1 MHRRQTTTGTWLYI
15 PAPNP
20 GPDADGNTS
29 SSTSSSTSGAP
40 PAPRLSRRQRRAL
53 RTRAG
58 PPPDSEGQASEVG
71 EWAESERPTN
81 HPIVDPDHFD
91 FDAYRRRAGARGL
104 PLRRDPPQRV
114 RNAPVLP
121 QHHRGKL
128 GSRTTD
134 AAKQV
139 KTAPEA
145 DEPEHPAY
153 LEAAALKGASPAP
166 SWNSRMGPER
176 QVKWR
181 GGTPPTP
188 PVWRYD
194 RDDLR
199 AFAKWTRKVR
209 IWEVQIAPYMPKKE
223 ASLLLYNSLTGELEA
238 ELEHAP
244 LERINSSEGIEFII
258 SSLQAPMEQKA
269 IFQKRR
275 YLADFEQIGRYANES
290 MRSYVNRYKRAE
302 RNLGAVGV
310 EVSAMYD
317 SDARGNRL
325 LERAKLGTNDQ
336 RLILVGSRYSLAFED
351 VSESMCMQFPDFR
364 PPPSTVGRDGQPVVP
379 KGTGKHSGL
388 GYKGGSSSTSSWA
401 SSPGKGAKDSGK
413 GSFKKVWVVDQ
424 TQLQDIPEEQ
434 AFVDDDQADDAKEDD
449 LTIDHDQEEAG
460 DQEQDENEADD
471 DLADLAQVLTVTA
484 RRLSR

>member
-1 MHRRQTTTGTWLYI
+1 MDQASTLSRPPPLSSFIGDSFGDEAASHSAWEPDLRTWRQIQGELATPSRTTPLPTSTAAAGWHCCGCDSDQAVFVSDGVWECLACSGRDFYRPDRMHRRQTSSGTWLYI
-15 PAPNP
+15 PASAQ
-20 GPDADGNTS
+20 GPDADGTTS
-29 SSTSSSTSGAP
+29 SSTSSSTSGAT

-58 PPPDSEGQASEVG
+58 PPPDSEGHFSETG
-71 EWAESERPTN
+71 ERAESERFTDDPV
-81 HPIVDPDHFD
+81 VDPDRID
-91 FDAYRRRAGARGL
+91 FGIPRRRGVARGL
-104 PLRRDPPQRV
+104 PLRRDPPQRDG
-114 RNAPVLP
+114 NAPVLP
-121 QHHRGKL
+121 QHQRGKL
-128 GSRTTD
+128 GGRATE
-134 AAKQV
+134 
-139 KTAPEA
+139 TARPRKPLSQGE
-145 DEPEHPAY
+145 EPEHLAY
-153 LEAAALKGASPAP
+153 LGSAALKDSSPTP

-176 QVKWR
+176 HVKWR
-181 GGTPPTP
+181 GGTPPSP

-223 ASLLLYNSLTGELEA
+223 ASLLLYNSLSGELEA

-244 LERINSSEGIEFII
+244 LERINSSEGIEYII

-269 IFQKRR
+269 VFQKRR

-325 LERAKLGTNDQ
+325 LERAKLGANDQ

-351 VSESMCMQFPDFR
+351 VSESMCMQFPDF
-364 PPPSTVGRDGQPVVP
+364 
-379 KGTGKHSGL
+379 
-388 GYKGGSSSTSSWA
+388 TSSDRRSRWTA
-401 SSPGKGAKDSGK
+401 CSPQGGR
-413 GSFKKVWVVDQ
+413 Q
-424 TQLQDIPEEQ
+424 
-434 AFVDDDQADDAKEDD
+434 
-449 LTIDHDQEEAG
+449 
-460 DQEQDENEADD
+460 
-471 DLADLAQVLTVTA
+471 A
-484 RRLSR
+484 RRLGT